1 MFLNVGPRDDF
12 YPMPS
17 VNPCGMERSIGR
29 PENNGNGAH
38 GGARDGLVCE
48 RRGRLGRRQLVL
60 IPEATVIKTSRDEG
74 ARGRSNVHSLERAS
88 ERAEKRREDINYANC
103 ERGREG
109 SLQYDCTNNQ
119 DAQSD
124 LNPNIMS
131 CDTKYVEQR

>member
-48 RRGRLGRRQLVL
+48 
-60 IPEATVIKTSRDEG
+60 EG
-74 ARGRSNVHSLERAS
+74 GSAV
-88 ERAEKRREDINYANC
+88 ANWF
-103 ERGREG
+103 
-109 SLQYDCTNNQ
+109 SF
-119 DAQSD
+119 
-124 LNPNIMS
+124 P
-131 CDTKYVEQR
+131 KQR